1 MVPLVP
7 GPTAPTTRLCQ
18 GRPPSHAHRR
28 PGLLS
33 ARTRQT
39 AGDFQGTFQHSE
51 RGTTGLRPGPQGRG
65 SLPANPWVASGGREG
80 GKNRTSRPTPRQV
93 QRHGHPG
100 PRDGSCPHATS
111 VPLAAGRP
119 SRPRKRGPAPSPVT
133 RALLAGGDPVSCPTE
148 APGHGRPTAGRN
160 TQHRH
165 TPWLTWLWAASVT
178 LKRAYLVAWPVG
190 QGQEPPEGTRVV
202 RESPRVRV

>member
-39 AGDFQGTFQHSE
+39 AGDFQRTFQHSE

-80 GKNRTSRPTPRQV
+80 GKNRTSRLTPRQV
-93 QRHGHPG
+93 QRTATPAPG
-100 PRDGSCPHATS
+100 TGAARTPHLYHS
-111 VPLAAGRP
+111 LPDVPPDPGNEARHLLP
-119 SRPRKRGPAPSPVT
+119 SRGPCWQAETRFLARPKPPATGGRRREETPSTDTRRGSRGCGLHP
-133 RALLAGGDPVSCPTE
+133 
-148 APGHGRPTAGRN
+148 
-160 TQHRH
+160 
-165 TPWLTWLWAASVT
+165 
-178 LKRAYLVAWPVG
+178 
-190 QGQEPPEGTRVV
+190 
-202 RESPRVRV
+202 